1 MMIRT
6 LQNYRQMRSW
16 IDLTDVTDGV
26 HWFAAVVHS
35 QGSQGADGQHTSG
48 VQYWIQP
55 MKILANRIILEKHQ
69 SLISLRNGM
78 SV

>member
-1 MMIRT
+1 M
-6 LQNYRQMRSW
+6 
-16 IDLTDVTDGV
+16 TDVTGGV
-26 HWFAAVVHS
+26 HWFAVVVHN

-48 VQYWIQP
+48 VQCWIQP

-69 SLISLRNGM
+69 PLISLRNEM